1 MSGSA
6 FQIYK
11 KHGNVSRGYTGDTGR
26 LTDGHRSV
34 GFQLLACLNAEAS
47 YIFVINVFRKLFLL
61 QFLKLLYLLHLAAD
75 VAIIFDVDLYLLTY
89 IFRKLRSF
97 FIDGCKHL
105 IVKLRP
111 TDQLCNGG
119 SGFQKGTVQRFQKAL
134 YLCRTTY
141 GCMFHS
147 LDLFLD
153 PALFFL

>member
-11 KHGNVSRGYTGDTGR
+11 KYGNVSRGYTGDTGR

-119 SGFQKGTVQRFQKAL
+119 S
-134 YLCRTTY
+134 
-141 GCMFHS
+141 
-147 LDLFLD
+147 
-153 PALFFL
+153 